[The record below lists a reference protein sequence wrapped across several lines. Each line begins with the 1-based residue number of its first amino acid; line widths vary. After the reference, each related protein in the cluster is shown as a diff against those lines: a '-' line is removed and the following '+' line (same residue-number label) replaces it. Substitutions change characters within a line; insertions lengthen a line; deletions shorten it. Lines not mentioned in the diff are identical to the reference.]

1 MIVIDA
7 TVWISRILVEDIF
20 HTISRTWMRAQ
31 SAQGHLLV
39 VPSLFFAEVGGVV
52 ARRTGS
58 TAMGMETIQRIA
70 RVPALRV
77 IPINR
82 NLGVDSGKL
91 AAQLHLRGADAVY
104 VALARRLNIPLA
116 TWDQELLQRAG
127 QVVTVQQPS
136 E

>member
-1 MIVIDA
+1 
-7 TVWISRILVEDIF
+7 
-20 HTISRTWMRAQ
+20 MRAQ
-31 SAQGHLLV
+31 AAQGHLLA
-39 VPSLFFAEVGGVV
+39 VPSIFFAEVGGVV

-58 TAMGMETIQRIA
+58 AEMGMEAIQRIV
-70 RVPALRV
+70 RVPALRI

-82 NLGVDSGKL
+82 DLGMDSGKL
-91 AAQLHLRGADAVY
+91 AAQLHLCGADAVY

-127 QVVTVQQPS
+127 QVVTVQRP